1 VTGCCEIRAGVPERQ
16 RAVLRTVLWINGAM
30 FLVELIAGLAAHSTA
45 LLADAAD
52 MLGDAI
58 VYGFSLYVVGRG
70 ERWQARGALL
80 KGGIMALFGAGVLA
94 EAVAKVILGV
104 VPAPDVMGA
113 IGVLALGANAACLV
127 LLRRH
132 RDDDINM
139 GSAWLCSRNDVAAN
153 GGVLAAA
160 LGVLITGAA
169 WPDIAVGLA
178 IALLFGSS
186 AVTVIRGARRRLG
199 EFVPS

>member
-1 VTGCCEIRAGVPERQ
+1 MTGCCEIRTGVPERQ

-30 FLVELIAGLAAHSTA
+30 FLIELIAGLAAHSTA

-80 KGGIMALFGAGVLA
+80 KGLIMAVFGAGVLA
-94 EAVAKVILGV
+94 EAVAKIVLGV

-113 IGVLALGANAACLV
+113 VGVVALGANATCLV

-178 IALLFGSS
+178 IALLFVSS

-199 EFVPS
+199 ELVPS

>member
-1 VTGCCEIRAGVPERQ
+1 MTGCCEIRTGVPERQ

-30 FLVELIAGLAAHSTA
+30 FLIELIAGLAAHSTA

-80 KGGIMALFGAGVLA
+80 KGLIMAVFGAGVLA
-94 EAVAKVILGV
+94 EAVAKIVLGV

-113 IGVLALGANAACLV
+113 VGVVALGANATCLV

-199 EFVPS
+199 ELVPS